1 MKKIIST
8 IVISLFAA
16 FAAFAAP
23 PAKKAAPAPARP
35 APAPVRPAPAMQGN
49 ANTSSTPGHNNAN
62 ANTYGRQYGMA
73 GCGLGSIVI
82 GNKGGQIWA
91 ATTNATAYSQ
101 LFGITSGT
109 SNCVESA
116 TSAKAD
122 RMDKYIVVNK
132 IALADDI
139 ARGEGETIQGLAQ
152 IMNCS
157 QADQLGA
164 KLQSKFTSIFPSHDL
179 EANEITDRI
188 ITVVGQDEVLANAC
202 GVTIVSSL

>member
-16 FAAFAAP
+16 SAAFAAP
-23 PAKKAAPAPARP
+23 PAKKAAPAQ
-35 APAPVRPAPAMQGN
+35 APAARQSSPQMSS
-49 ANTSSTPGHNNAN
+49 NTGTPNHNSS
-62 ANTYGRQYGMA
+62 TYGREYGLA

-91 ATTNATAYSQ
+91 ATTNGTGYSQ
-101 LFGITSGT
+101 LFGISSGT
-109 SNCVESA
+109 SNCVESP

-132 IALADDI
+132 VALADDI

-157 QADQLGA
+157 QADQLGS
-164 KLQSKFTSIFPSHDL
+164 KLQSKFSSIFPSHDL

-188 ITVVGQDEVLANAC
+188 ITVVGQDETLATAC

>member
-8 IVISLFAA
+8 ILVSLFAA
-16 FAAFAAP
+16 SAAFAAP
-23 PAKKAAPAPARP
+23 PAKKAAPAAT
-35 APAPVRPAPAMQGN
+35 RPAPAMQSN
-49 ANTSSTPGHNNAN
+49 ANTSSTPNHNNAN
-62 ANTYGRQYGMA
+62 HSTYGRQYGMA
-73 GCGLGSIVI
+73 GCGLGSIVV

-91 ATTNATAYSQ
+91 ATTNGTAYSQ
-101 LFGITSGT
+101 LFGISSGT

-122 RMDKYIVVNK
+122 KMDKYIVVNK

-164 KLQSKFTSIFPSHDL
+164 KLQSKFASIFPSHDL

-188 ITVVGQDEVLANAC
+188 ITVVGQDEALASAC